1 MMMIDDDEYWECK
14 DVKAGWQYMVDSIW
28 LTHLLASRPV
38 VREAADAT
46 SLEAV
51 DT

>member
-1 MMMIDDDEYWECK
+1 MMMNIENAKMYK
-14 DVKAGWQYMVDSIW
+14 LVDSIW
-28 LTHLLASRPV
+28 LPHLLASRPV